1 MADRI
6 ISLSNSDLSEL
17 FGMIE
22 NINRCADKISSDTI
36 PMLSGVRYLS
46 DTELSEKLRV
56 SKRTLANYRAKGE
69 FGYYDLPGKILYS
82 ETEIEEFLQ
91 RHYLPPFRIGDD

>member
-6 ISLSNSDLSEL
+6 TSLSNSDLSEL

-36 PMLSGVRYLS
+36 PLLYGVRYLS
-46 DTELSEKLRV
+46 DTELSDKLRV

-82 ETEIEEFLQ
+82 EIEIEEFLQ
-91 RHYLPPFRIGDD
+91 RHYLPPFK

>member
-6 ISLSNSDLSEL
+6 TSLSNSDLSEL

-22 NINRCADKISSDTI
+22 NINRCTDKINTGAI
-36 PMLSGVRYLS
+36 PILSGVRYLS
-46 DTELSEKLRV
+46 DTELSDKLRV

-69 FGYYDLPGKILYS
+69 FGYYNLPGKILYD

-91 RHYLPPFRIGDD
+91 RHYLPPFRTGD

>member
-6 ISLSNSDLSEL
+6 TSLSHSNLSEL

-22 NINRCADKISSDTI
+22 NINRCADKINTGAL

-46 DTELSEKLRV
+46 DTELSEKLKV

-82 ETEIEEFLQ
+82 ETEIEQFLQ
-91 RHYLPPFRIGDD
+91 RHYLPPFRTDD

>member
-6 ISLSNSDLSEL
+6 TTLSHSDLSEL

-22 NINRCADKISSDTI
+22 NINRFADKISAGSITI
-36 PMLSGVRYLS
+36 LSGVHYLS

-56 SKRTLANYRAKGE
+56 SKQTLANYRAKGE

-91 RHYLPPFRIGDD
+91 RHYLPPFRTGDD

>member
-6 ISLSNSDLSEL
+6 TSLSHSDLSEL

-22 NINRCADKISSDTI
+22 NINRFAEKINSDTF
-36 PMLSGVRYLS
+36 PLLSGVRYLS

-82 ETEIEEFLQ
+82 EAEIEEFLQ
-91 RHYLPPFRIGDD
+91 RHYLPPFRTGDD